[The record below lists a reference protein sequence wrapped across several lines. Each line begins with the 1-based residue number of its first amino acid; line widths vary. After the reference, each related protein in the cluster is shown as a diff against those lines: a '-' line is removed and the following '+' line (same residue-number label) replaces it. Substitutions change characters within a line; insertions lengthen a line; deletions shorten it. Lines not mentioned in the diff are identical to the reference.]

1 MNINPRYVWVA
12 FFVAINA
19 LATFS
24 IFWQG
29 LLLGESSNIN
39 IDNDVPILAFGILI
53 CALYFIILIPLF
65 NIFWRIR
72 ALRFPRIYT
81 CIRSSRDVG
90 VVLLIAQI
98 LFLGFI
104 VSEGVY
110 VAGSTARSDSILS
123 KLFVLFPVDTIFLIY
138 YAYYR
143 KTKYFYPNL
152 FVAIISSVTRGWLGI
167 FMTLIILESI
177 RMARAKRLSI
187 PTIFAMM
194 SLVLLI
200 FPFLQA
206 VKLQIRL
213 AGIGSSV
220 DYSNILSDIILSL
233 DFEFLISFFLGFGS
247 IIMERLQLVSNFI
260 VVYQFSEVL
269 NLQYIRGE
277 IMPFWMDGIHGL
289 AYFII
294 AGDSAPANLGVQ
306 LATILDPYSTE
317 VNWNSNPGVLAWLF
331 ISPNFSVFYFLYIF
345 ALLYFINCLSKA
357 IWPTDLGVQDLVWF
371 AWLVFLIPGWL
382 GSLFLF
388 AHSFFVFYLLHILR
402 NLINRASARQ

>member
-1 MNINPRYVWVA
+1 VNINPRYVWVA